1 ERFKEM
7 TSSSVIMNL
16 DSTTNSSSPE
26 SSRKKRKRKNL
37 NSSSSISL
45 YNQKQL
51 IQTNKWKSESK
62 QRIYSTKL
70 LEALHRVR
78 NTSSSSSSSSLPRG
92 GRAVREAA
100 DRALA
105 FEAKGK
111 TRWSRAILTSRIK
124 LKLKK
129 VNKPRL
135 VVGNEN
141 SKKKPA
147 IKVPAR
153 VNTKVPVLQKKVRV
167 LGRLVPG
174 CRKVSFPDLLE
185 EATDYIAAMEMQV
198 KAMTALAELLSGLGS
213 TTSTSTSSSATT
225 TTNNNNNQVY
235 HHQPT
240 TSLAGAESFDVMPG
254 TGIRGSEEL
263 SILSNV
269 WQCNQWVCL

>member
-1 ERFKEM
+1 M
-7 TSSSVIMNL
+7 TSSSMIMNL
-16 DSTTNSSSPE
+16 DSTTSSPE
-26 SSRKKRKRKNL
+26 SLSRKKRKRKNL
-37 NSSSSISL
+37 NSSPSL

-70 LEALHRVR
+70 LDALHRVR
-78 NTSSSSSSSSLPRG
+78 NTSSSSSSSSSLPRG

-135 VVGNEN
+135 VIDNEN
-141 SKKKPA
+141 SNKKKKAAVRVPV
-147 IKVPAR
+147 KVS
-153 VNTKVPVLQKKVRV
+153 TKVPVLQKKVRV

-213 TTSTSTSSSATT
+213 STSTSSTTT
-225 TTNNNNNQVY
+225 TTNNNSSSSNNNNTDRVY
-235 HHQPT
+235 HQHQHQHQHPT
-240 TSLAGAESFDVMPG
+240 ISLAGSESFDVMPG
-254 TGIRGSEEL
+254 VVLGNPPPL
-263 SILSNV
+263 
-269 WQCNQWVCL
+269 

>member
-1 ERFKEM
+1 M

-78 NTSSSSSSSSLPRG
+78 NTSSSSSSMPRG

-129 VNKPRL
+129 VSKPRL

-141 SKKKPA
+141 SKKKPV

-153 VNTKVPVLQKKVRV
+153 VNTKIPVLQKKVRV

-213 TTSTSTSSSATT
+213 TTTSTSSSPATT
-225 TTNNNNNQVY
+225 SSTTNNNNNQVY

-240 TSLAGAESFDVMPG
+240 ISLAGSESFDVMPG
-254 TGIRGSEEL
+254 VVLGNPPPI
-263 SILSNV
+263 
-269 WQCNQWVCL
+269 

>member
-1 ERFKEM
+1 
-7 TSSSVIMNL
+7 MNL

-37 NSSSSISL
+37 SSSSSISL

-78 NTSSSSSSSSLPRG
+78 NTSSSSSSSSSLPRG

-213 TTSTSTSSSATT
+213 TTSTSSSAATTTTT
-225 TTNNNNNQVY
+225 TTNNNDNNNQVY

-240 TSLAGAESFDVMPG
+240 ISLAGSESFDVMPG
-254 TGIRGSEEL
+254 VVLGNPPDRKS
-263 SILSNV
+263 V
-269 WQCNQWVCL
+269 V

>member
-1 ERFKEM
+1 M

-37 NSSSSISL
+37 NSSSSSSSL

-78 NTSSSSSSSSLPRG
+78 NTSSSSSSSSSSSLPRG
-92 GRAVREAA
+92 IRAVREAA

-129 VNKPRL
+129 INKPRL
-135 VVGNEN
+135 INVNEN
-141 SKKKPA
+141 SKKKPV
-147 IKVPAR
+147 IKVPVK

-198 KAMTALAELLSGLGS
+198 KAMAALAELLSGLGS
-213 TTSTSTSSSATT
+213 TTSTSSSAAATT
-225 TTNNNNNQVY
+225 TTNNNNDNQVY
-235 HHQPT
+235 HEHPT
-240 TSLAGAESFDVMPG
+240 ISLAGSESFDVMPDIVLG
-254 TGIRGSEEL
+254 NPPL
-263 SILSNV
+263 
-269 WQCNQWVCL
+269 

>member
-1 ERFKEM
+1 M

-78 NTSSSSSSSSLPRG
+78 NTSSSS
-92 GRAVREAA
+92 
-100 DRALA
+100 
-105 FEAKGK
+105 K

-129 VNKPRL
+129 VSKPRL

-141 SKKKPA
+141 SKKKPV

-153 VNTKVPVLQKKVRV
+153 VNTKIPVLQKKVRV

-213 TTSTSTSSSATT
+213 TTTSTSSSPATT
-225 TTNNNNNQVY
+225 SSTTNNNNNQVY

-240 TSLAGAESFDVMPG
+240 ISLAGSESFDVMPG
-254 TGIRGSEEL
+254 VVLGNPPPI
-263 SILSNV
+263 
-269 WQCNQWVCL
+269 

>member
-1 ERFKEM
+1 M

-37 NSSSSISL
+37 NSSSSSSSL

-78 NTSSSSSSSSLPRG
+78 NTSSSSCSSSYSSPSSSSLPRG
-92 GRAVREAA
+92 SRAVREAA

-111 TRWSRAILTSRIK
+111 TRWSRAILTGRIK

-129 VNKPRL
+129 INKPRL
-135 VVGNEN
+135 INVNEN
-141 SKKKPA
+141 SKKKPV
-147 IKVPAR
+147 K

-213 TTSTSTSSSATT
+213 TTSTSSSSSSSATT
-225 TTNNNNNQVY
+225 TTTNNNDNQVY
-235 HHQPT
+235 HQHPT
-240 TSLAGAESFDVMPG
+240 ISLAGSESFDVIPG
-254 TGIRGSEEL
+254 VVLGNPPPL
-263 SILSNV
+263 
-269 WQCNQWVCL
+269 